1 MLEPPSPESPR
12 SPVRHYAGV
21 LISIEPAR
29 LTEVRQTL
37 DTTPGVAVHHL
48 DPATGRCVA
57 VLESADRAAAERLFA
72 ALGHLQHVHSVD
84 LVYHLVDREDDID
97 ASADTEVPFPEPQP

>member
-1 MLEPPSPESPR
+1 VFEPPSPESPQI
-12 SPVRHYAGV
+12 PVRHYAGV

-57 VLESADRAAAERLFA
+57 VLESADRGQGERLFEEVS
-72 ALGHLQHVHSVD
+72 HLAHVRSVD
-84 LVYHLVDREDDID
+84 LVYHLVDREDDFD
-97 ASADTEVPFPEPQP
+97 ASADTEDVFPEPQP